1 MGKYEKRVSQLKQV
15 SVIGREEV
23 MINFINNIVDRI
35 LLLIL
40 DIITRRF
47 GGKKQF
53 LPSLEDIK
61 NEELKELANKLKAD
75 SNEEKLTN
83 ILEWEDRNIVGWDDR
98 MYMFFI
104 LYILLILSSYF
115 LPIDP
120 FSKSLFILF
129 LILMGLVNF
138 TIVLSNYLLLI
149 SFIIVLF
156 SWIFLVNPTKAQEI
170 FPVHYFVLLSIL
182 FGVFIGLIVYLL
194 LKYRGIKYQN
204 PEFRISD
211 TFELTLPVN
220 KIIKYKLAICR
231 DYAKLTAT
239 LLFQDLNSKVYFF
252 LIPGH
257 VAVAV
262 KIKNEYYILDQK
274 LPVLTKDSW
283 LKSWNRKD
291 ASVYVSELVRNSKG
305 ELIDVNFK
313 KHENVDLSDSS
324 RKDVNTAELTENV
337 SKILGISQISHEEM
351 SIFKLILKNCAV
363 YYEDDAIV
371 KYSLIRAIKNKLEND
386 FCNNK
391 TKISK
396 IKINQD
402 DKDNKNL
409 ILEVFYDVKVDR
421 ED

>member
-1 MGKYEKRVSQLKQV
+1 MKNL
-15 SVIGREEV
+15 
-23 MINFINNIVDRI
+23 INNIVNKI

-75 SNEEKLTN
+75 SKNEELTN

-120 FSKSLFILF
+120 FIRSLFILF
-129 LILMGLVNF
+129 LTIMGFVNF
-138 TIVLSNYLLLI
+138 TVVLSNFLLLI

-156 SWIFLVNPTKAQEI
+156 SWIFLVNPMKAQEI
-170 FPVHYFVLLSIL
+170 FPVHYFMFLSIL
-182 FGVFIGLIVYLL
+182 FGVFIGLLFYLL
-194 LKYRGIKYQN
+194 LKYRGIKYHN
-204 PEFRISD
+204 PEFRIND

-220 KIIKYKLAICR
+220 KILKYKLAICR
-231 DYAKLTAT
+231 DYAKLTAS

-262 KIKNEYYILDQK
+262 KIENEYYILDQK
-274 LPVLTKDSW
+274 LPILTKDSW
-283 LKSWNRKD
+283 LKRWNRKD
-291 ASVYVSELVRNSKG
+291 ANVYVSELMRNSKG

-313 KHENVDLSDSS
+313 KHEKVDLSDSP
-324 RKDVNTAELTENV
+324 RKDINTNELTENV
-337 SKILGISQISHEEM
+337 SKILGINPISFEDK
-351 SIFKLILKNCAV
+351 SIFKSILKNCAV
-363 YYEDDAIV
+363 YYADDAIV

-386 FCNNK
+386 FCINK
-391 TKISK
+391 NKISK
-396 IKINQD
+396 IKINHD
-402 DKDNKNL
+402 DKDSKNL
-409 ILEVFYDVKVDR
+409 ILEVYL
-421 ED
+421 